1 MSTNKKFR
9 VQNGIDITG
18 EVVVGGVTVI
28 NADGTVVSDVSD
40 QLVPLQNDV
49 AALETSVANILGSSP
64 ETLDT
69 LQEIVTAYEGADSDL
84 QLLIATAVS
93 TGSDNADAIAALQ
106 PQVTGNDSDIAVKG
120 GLDYQLLD

>member
-69 LQEIVTAYEGADSDL
+69 LQEIV
-84 QLLIATAVS
+84 VRS
-93 TGSDNADAIAALQ
+93 TKALTQ
-106 PQVTGNDSDIAVKG
+106 IYN
-120 GLDYQLLD
+120 Y